1 MRIGIP
7 SLTPMVR
14 KIMIV
19 SAAVWL
25 VQVIASF
32 GLGLPLEPWLGLFP
46 VLVVT
51 KGMIWQP
58 VTYIF
63 LHAPGAPFHLIFNML
78 MLWMFGG
85 ELERFWGA
93 RAFLRYYLVC
103 GVGAGIFVI
112 VVDLALGYT
121 TLTTGASG
129 ALYGIFLAF
138 GLVFSERTILFM
150 LIFPMKARTMAL
162 IMCGLTLFYT
172 LTGPYQGGVSHL
184 AHLGGALVGFLYL
197 KRAWRFGEFYKELRW
212 RMLRRKF
219 KVTSKKD
226 DDFDRWV
233 H

>member
-7 SLTPMVR
+7 PLTPMVR

-32 GLGLPLEPWLGLFP
+32 GLRLPLEPWLGLDP
-46 VLVVT
+46 LLVVT

-58 VTYIF
+58 LTYVF
-63 LHAPGAPFHLIFNML
+63 LHAPGGPFHLIFNML

-112 VVDLALGYT
+112 VVDLALDYT

-162 IMCGLTLFYT
+162 IMFGLTLFYT

-184 AHLGGALVGFLYL
+184 AHLGGAVVGLLYL
-197 KRAWRFGEFYKELRW
+197 KRAWRIGEFYKELRW